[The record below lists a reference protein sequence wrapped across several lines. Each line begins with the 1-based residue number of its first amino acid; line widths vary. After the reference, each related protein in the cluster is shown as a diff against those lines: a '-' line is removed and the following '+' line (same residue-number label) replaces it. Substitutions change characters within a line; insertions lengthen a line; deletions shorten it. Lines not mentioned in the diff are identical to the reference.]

1 MGFNFSISFGSK
13 KSEARSLENP
23 NTPITMESLAD
34 IIGNGG
40 RSISGA
46 SVTAESALSLTA
58 VYRAVSLI
66 SGTIA
71 AFPWHVF
78 RTQPNGSINID
89 RRHPLYFLLH
99 DEPHPL
105 YGSFKFR
112 EAMMAHLLLT
122 DGNFYAIIQRDV
134 TNQAQALKIV
144 DPNKVTVVLTTD
156 DQLYYF
162 ITGYAEPFP
171 ARDIFHVAGFG
182 FDGIKGKRPLQI
194 AREAIGMGLTL
205 QEFGQRFFA
214 NGSHIGGVIEH
225 PAKMSPPE
233 YTRFSESWARAY
245 NDVQRA
251 GRTAILEGGA
261 KFNRIGIPPEDAQ
274 FLQTKKFSNADI
286 ARIFGIP
293 LHMLN
298 EMEGATFSN
307 IEHQGIEM
315 VQYSFLTWCC
325 RIEEEVQRKL
335 VKTNERGYI
344 YNKLNMDG
352 LLRGDNASRAAYLS
366 TMANSGIYT
375 IDEARAYEGKNARG
389 GVADEIRV
397 PLNMGTETQ
406 LKSQLEKPAPN
417 EK

>member
-1 MGFNFSISFGSK
+1 MGFEFSIKFGK
-13 KSEARSLENP
+13 QNSETRSLENP
-23 NTPITMESLAD
+23 NTPITLSEISD
-34 IIGNGG
+34 TIGNGG

-46 SVTAESALSLTA
+46 SVTAETALSLTA

-71 AFPWHVF
+71 AFPWHVY
-78 RTQPNGSINID
+78 RSQINGNIDID

-112 EAMMAHLLLT
+112 EAMMSHLLLT
-122 DGNFYAIIQRDV
+122 DGNFYAIIQRAA
-134 TNQAQALKIV
+134 TNQAVALKIV
-144 DPNKVTVVLTTD
+144 DPSKVTVVLTTD
-156 DQLYYF
+156 DQLFYF
-162 ITGYAEPFP
+162 ITGYPEAFP

-182 FDGIKGKRPLQI
+182 FDGIKGRRPLQI

-214 NGSHIGGVIEH
+214 NGSHLGGVIEH
-225 PAKMSPPE
+225 PGKMDKQQ
-233 YTRFSESWARAY
+233 YDRFVESWATAY
-245 NDVQRA
+245 SSVMRS
-251 GRTAILEGGA
+251 GKTAILEGGA

-286 ARIFGIP
+286 ARIFGLP

-315 VQYSFLTWCC
+315 VQYTYLPWCC

-344 YNKLNMDG
+344 FNKLNMDG

-375 IDEARAYEGKNARG
+375 IDEARAYENKNKRG
-389 GVADEIRV
+389 GLADEIRV
-397 PLNMGTETQ
+397 PLNMGTESQ
-406 LKSQLEKPAPN
+406 LKSQLETTPK
-417 EK
+417 